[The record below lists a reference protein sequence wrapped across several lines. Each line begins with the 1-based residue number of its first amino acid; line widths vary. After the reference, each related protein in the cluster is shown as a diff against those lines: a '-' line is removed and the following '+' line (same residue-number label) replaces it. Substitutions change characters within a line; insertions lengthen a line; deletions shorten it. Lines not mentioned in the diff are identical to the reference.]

1 MENLTLERR
10 ESTDTALNPKN
21 QNQRMPY
28 GMEREKHGETDSKS
42 ERKYRSSTHRK
53 GKDGMGEMERE
64 HNTEICPG
72 DIREYT
78 DGILFKH
85 IQNNAVVFRV
95 MQMVQHGELTEIEGL
110 RLMVNKLADENSEL
124 NRMCNDLISRLPSRS
139 ITKMIS
145 GKN

>member
-1 MENLTLERR
+1 M
-10 ESTDTALNPKN
+10 
-21 QNQRMPY
+21 
-28 GMEREKHGETDSKS
+28 
-42 ERKYRSSTHRK
+42 
-53 GKDGMGEMERE
+53 GKMERE

-110 RLMVNKLADENSEL
+110 RLMVNMLADENYAL
-124 NRMCNDLISRLPSRS
+124 NQRCSLFA
-139 ITKMIS
+139 KMIS